1 MDIKIDLEK
10 CTGCAECIEVCPFEA
25 LVLVDG
31 KPQVNEACTIC
42 GACAEVCDVGAIS
55 LPEMPKIK
63 VDKGKTKD
71 VWVCAEQRDGQLA
84 QVVYEL
90 LGEARK
96 LADALQQKVI
106 AVLLGYRITSLAQEL
121 VKYGADKVYIID
133 HPLLKDFNESIYS
146 STLISLI
153 RKSQPEVLLAGAT
166 ARGRSVMPQI
176 SAALETGLTADCTG
190 LAIDEKTGL
199 LLQTR
204 PAFGGNIMA
213 TIACP
218 EKRPQMA
225 TVRPNVLPKPLTNSG
240 RQGEIVDVH
249 FNEENT
255 KSHVQVIKFIKEIED
270 SIDLAEAD
278 VIVAGGRGLKEA
290 KNFKLIK
297 ELAKLL
303 GGAVGATRA
312 VVDAGWV
319 PANFQVGQTG
329 KTVNPKLYIAC
340 GISGAIQHIVG
351 MQSSKVIVAINND
364 PNAPIFN
371 IATYGIVVDL
381 FEVIPA
387 MIKEIK
393 RRREIHS

>member
-1 MDIKIDLEK
+1 MDINIDLEK

-31 KPQVNEACTIC
+31 KPQANEACTLC

-63 VDKGKTKD
+63 VDEGKTKD

-96 LADALQQKVI
+96 LAGALQQKVI
-106 AVLLGYRITSLAQEL
+106 GVLLGYRITSLAQEL
-121 VKYGADKVYIID
+121 IKYGADKVYIID

-190 LAIDEKTGL
+190 LTIDEKTGL

-240 RQGEIVDVH
+240 RQGEIVGVH

-255 KSHVQVIKFIKEIED
+255 KSYVQVIKFIKEIED

-297 ELAKLL
+297 DLAKLL

-371 IATYGIVVDL
+371 IATYGIVGDL

-393 RRREIHS
+393 RRRENHS

>member
-31 KPQVNEACTIC
+31 KPQVNEACTLC

-90 LGEARK
+90 LGKARK
-96 LADALQQKVI
+96 LADALQQKLI

-166 ARGRSVMPQI
+166 ARGRSLMPQI

-199 LLQTR
+199 LSQTR

-213 TIACP
+213 TITCP

-225 TVRPNVLPKPLTNSG
+225 TVRPNVLPKPLANSG

-249 FNEENT
+249 FDEENT
-255 KSHVQVIKFIKEIED
+255 KSHVQVIKFIKEIGD
-270 SIDLAEAD
+270 TIDLAEAD
-278 VIVAGGRGLKEA
+278 VIVSGGRGLKEA

-319 PANFQVGQTG
+319 TANFQIGQTG

-371 IATYGIVVDL
+371 IATYGIVRDL

-393 RRREIHS
+393 RRRETHS